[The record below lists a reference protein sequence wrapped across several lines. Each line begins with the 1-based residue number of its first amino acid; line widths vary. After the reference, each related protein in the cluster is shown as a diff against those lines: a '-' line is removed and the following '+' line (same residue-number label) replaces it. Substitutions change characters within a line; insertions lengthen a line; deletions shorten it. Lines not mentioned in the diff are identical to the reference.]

1 MKASVKIMLS
11 YDYSHFEIALSS
23 DQEMTAEDVNGL
35 RIRAQRLADE
45 AVRQYKKAKA
55 EAVDAEQRR
64 MSAEQELSYIKR
76 IPESERTPEQIA
88 KLKARDDEEWAS
100 QFDDDY
106 DYDDDPDAPDLYEEP
121 AV

>member
-1 MKASVKIMLS
+1 MKGSVKIMLS
-11 YDYSHFEIALSS
+11 YDYSHFEVALSS
-23 DQEMTAEDVNGL
+23 DQEMTAGDVNAL

-64 MSAEQELSYIKR
+64 MSAEQDLSYIKR
-76 IPESERTPEQIA
+76 IPESERTPEQVA

-106 DYDDDPDAPDLYEEP
+106 DYDDDPDAPDFYEEN
-121 AV
+121 V

>member
-1 MKASVKIMLS
+1 VKASVKIMLS